1 VARACHAAIDFA
13 APGADLARKA
23 VVGAVV
29 EFDYIIVGAGS
40 AGCVL
45 AEGLTANGRHK
56 VLLLEAGGSD
66 KRFWIQ
72 TPLGYGKTFYD
83 RSVNWAYDT
92 EVDPGLG
99 GRADY
104 WPRGKVI
111 GGSSSINAMVYIRGH
126 AQDYEDWKAAGNP
139 GWGWDDVLPV
149 FRAMED
155 TQAGEDQWRGR
166 GGPLHVADVSS
177 RIAGYCAPYIAA
189 GEQAGLPFNPDF
201 NGAQQEGVG
210 YFQFTMKDG
219 RRMSAA
225 RAFLDPARSR
235 ANLKVETEALVTA
248 VTFDGRRA
256 TGVRFLQNGQA
267 RSASARREVILAA
280 GAVNSPQLLQRS
292 GIGPG
297 AVLARCGIP
306 VVHENANVGLHMQD
320 HLGINYN
327 YRVNQPTLNER
338 LSPWWGKLIA
348 GAQYLLTRSGPLSL
362 SINHGGGF
370 FRTDP
375 SLDRPNMQLYYQA
388 MSTTSGEVTTERP
401 LTNPDPFPGV
411 GLGLSTCRPTARGH
425 LAIRSADPH
434 EAPSIHANAFGTDH
448 DVEEMLAAVKFLR
461 VLASQPGLAAVIEEE
476 LLPGPAVVTD
486 EALIADFR
494 ARSGTVYHPSCTC
507 RMGPDAA
514 DTVVDA
520 RLRVHGMEGLRVV
533 DASAFPNLN
542 AGNTNAPT
550 MMLARKGAGLILEDA
565 R

>member
-1 VARACHAAIDFA
+1 M
-13 APGADLARKA
+13 
-23 VVGAVV
+23 

-45 AEGLTANGRHK
+45 AEGLSANGRHS

-66 KRFWIQ
+66 RRFWIQ

-92 EVDPGLG
+92 EVDAGLG
-99 GRADY
+99 GRPDY

-155 TQAGEDQWRGR
+155 TEAGEDAWRGV

-177 RIAGYCAPYIAA
+177 RIAHYCRPYIEA
-189 GEQAGLPFNPDF
+189 GKQAGLPFNPDF
-201 NGAQQEGVG
+201 NGASQEGVG

-235 ANLKVETEALVTA
+235 SNLQVETEALVTGL
-248 VTFDGRRA
+248 VLHGKRA
-256 TGVRFLQNGQA
+256 AGVRYLQNGSPKMAGA
-267 RSASARREVILAA
+267 RCEVILAA
-280 GAVNSPQLLQRS
+280 GAVNSPQILQLS

-297 AVLARCGIP
+297 DVLARCGIA
-306 VVHENANVGLHMQD
+306 VVHENANVGRHMQD

-370 FRTDP
+370 FRTSPD
-375 SLDRPNMQLYYQA
+375 LDRPNMQLYYQA
-388 MSTTSGEVTTERP
+388 LSTTSGEVTTERP

-425 LAIRSADPH
+425 LEIRSADPW
-434 EAPSIHANAFGTDH
+434 APPIIHANAFGTDH

-461 VLASQPGLAAVIEEE
+461 VLAAQPGLASVIEEE
-476 LLPGPAVVTD
+476 LLPGPGVVTD
-486 EALIADFR
+486 EALIEDFR
-494 ARSGTVYHPSCTC
+494 LRSGTVYHPSCTC
-507 RMGPDAA
+507 RMGPDAGSA
-514 DTVVDA
+514 VVDA
-520 RLRVHGMEGLRVV
+520 RLRVHGIQGLRVV
-533 DASAFPNLN
+533 DASAFPNLI

-550 MMLARKGAGLILEDA
+550 MMLARKGAALILEDA